1 MRREKNFLKDSW
13 HHKLNEPEFEQTLGD
28 SERQGSLACCSPWG
42 HRVGPNN
49 DITIVKL
56 KIDDL
61 LIKLT
66 PLTAVWKV

>member
-1 MRREKNFLKDSW
+1 MLQSM
-13 HHKLNEPEFEQTLGD
+13 
-28 SERQGSLACCSPWG
+28 GSQ
-42 HRVGPNN
+42 RVGPNN
-49 DITIVKL
+49 NITIVKL